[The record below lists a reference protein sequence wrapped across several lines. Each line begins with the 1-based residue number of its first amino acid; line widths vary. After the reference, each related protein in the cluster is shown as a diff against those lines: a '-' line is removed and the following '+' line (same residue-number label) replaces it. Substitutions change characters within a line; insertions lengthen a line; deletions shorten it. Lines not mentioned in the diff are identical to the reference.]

1 MILLVPVASYR
12 HVEPDSERLVRRHLP
27 LVRSLAS
34 RHAGRG
40 ESLDDLVQVASL
52 ALVTAARRFD
62 PDRGVP
68 FAAYAAPTID
78 GELRHYLR
86 DRTGA
91 VRIPRR
97 EQQAAVRISQALG
110 AISQRLGREASL
122 PEAADAASVAVGEA
136 RRALESRRAPTPWTE
151 LEACASAE
159 AEEEIDACEVRALV
173 QAGLRHLDARE
184 REAVG
189 LRFVADLP
197 QTEIGRRMD
206 ISQSQASR
214 ILAGA
219 LEKLRLELGPELDQ
233 AA

>member
-1 MILLVPVASYR
+1 VSVAPYR
-12 HVEPDSERLVRRHLP
+12 RVEPGPERLVRRHLP
-27 LVRSLAS
+27 LVRSLAC

-52 ALVTAARRFD
+52 ALVAAARRFD

-78 GELRHYLR
+78 GAIRHHLR

-110 AISQRLGREASL
+110 AVSQRLGREASL
-122 PEAADAASVAVGEA
+122 PEAADAANVAVGEA
-136 RRALESRRAPTPWTE
+136 RRALETRYAPTPWTE
-151 LEACASAE
+151 LESWASA
-159 AEEEIDACEVRALV
+159 AADEEIDACEVRALV
-173 QAGLRHLDARE
+173 QAGLRRLDSRE
-184 REAVG
+184 REAVR

-197 QTEIGRRMD
+197 QAEIGRRID
-206 ISQSQASR
+206 VSQSQASR
-214 ILAGA
+214 ILASA
-219 LEKLRLELGPELDQ
+219 LEKLRRELGPELDQ